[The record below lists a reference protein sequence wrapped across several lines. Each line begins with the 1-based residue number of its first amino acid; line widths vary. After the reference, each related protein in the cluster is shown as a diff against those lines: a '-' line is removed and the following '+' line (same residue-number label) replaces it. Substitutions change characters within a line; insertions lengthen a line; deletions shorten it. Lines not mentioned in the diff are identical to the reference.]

1 MVANKRANILLY
13 GVVGLL
19 FAAGI
24 GGCACPDDGHKRQV
38 VLPCS
43 VLTDPCHGY
52 HPTCWQTWS
61 PCCPAC
67 PAPVKE
73 DCKECTNTSVKIY
86 DEDEAVHVL
95 PPPPMANDK
104 NSSSFFTVGWDERM
118 QNGSR
123 GQQRF

>member
-1 MVANKRANILLY
+1 MVAKKRSNILSF

-38 VLPCS
+38 MLPCS

-67 PAPVKE
+67 PAPSGEK
-73 DCKECTNTSVKIY
+73 DCPCSDTPVKIY
-86 DEDEAVHVL
+86 DESEAVRVL

-104 NSSSFFTVGWDERM
+104 SSSSFLTVGWDERA
-118 QNGSR
+118 QSNGR